1 MSEIANIDATPV
13 PKRLGLLAQFA
24 GPDELIAAAE
34 KVTDAGYKNVEAYAP
49 FAVIGIDEALKAK
62 KTILPWIVFCMG
74 LSGCLI
80 GITMQCYMNGVE
92 GSWWLSGYQFLISGK
107 PFFSIPAFIPVTFEL
122 TILLSAFGS
131 FFGMLALNK
140 LPRFYNP
147 LFRSERFAD
156 VTTDGFFLFVE
167 ATDAKYAEA
176 ETEAFLTSVGA
187 TGVEAL
193 NDVVE
198 GRTLP
203 AAIHLAGAC
212 IATVALLIPL
222 YLWMTSST
230 TTSLPRITLFKDME
244 HQAKFQAQ
252 QPSPIFKDGRSMR
265 KPIEGTIA
273 RGRNYDDV
281 ELYYG
286 EKPEASVVGGP
297 NRGDLRFASYNDEE
311 RTKARFVAQQ
321 NDAQADA
328 AGAAEGDEESDAAAE
343 GEDDPSDDAPVPAP
357 AAGEPVE
364 KDWVTEFPAAIK
376 ITQETMDRGE
386 QRFNIYCAT
395 CHGLTGAGDGL
406 ITQRAMSL
414 NQGTWTQPTSLHV
427 EAVTVQPV
435 GRIFNT
441 ISNGI
446 RKMPGYKE
454 QISAEDRWAIVLYLK
469 ALQRSQ
475 KATSE
480 DLPADKLREISNLKK

>member
-1 MSEIANIDATPV
+1 MSEIANIDATPE

-24 GPDELIAAAE
+24 GPDQLIVAAE
-34 KVTDAGYKNVEAYAP
+34 KVTDAGYKKVEAYAP

-80 GITMQCYMNGVE
+80 GMTMQCYMNGME
-92 GSWWLSGYQFLISGK
+92 GSWWLAGYNFLISGK
-107 PFFSIPAFIPVTFEL
+107 PFFSFPAFIPVTFEL
-122 TILLSAFGS
+122 TILLSAFGA

-140 LPRFYNP
+140 LPRFFSP

-167 ATDAKYAEA
+167 AGDAKYAEA

-187 TGVEAL
+187 TGVEAI
-193 NDVVE
+193 NEVVE

-203 AAIHLAGAC
+203 AGIHLAGASV
-212 IATVALLIPL
+212 ATAALLIPL

-230 TTSLPRITLFKDME
+230 TTTLPRITLFKDME

-265 KPIEGTIA
+265 RPIEGTIA
-273 RGRNYDDV
+273 RGRSFDDV

-286 EKPEASVVGGP
+286 EKPESSVVGGP
-297 NRGDLRFASYNDEE
+297 NRGELQFASYNNED
-311 RTKARFVAQQ
+311 RTKARLV
-321 NDAQADA
+321 
-328 AGAAEGDEESDAAAE
+328 AEGDAAE
-343 GEDDPSDDAPVPAP
+343 GEDDPSDDAVAPAP
-357 AAGEPVE
+357 VAGEPAE
-364 KDWVTEFPAAIK
+364 KDWITEFPGAIK

-427 EAVTVQPV
+427 EAVTSQPV

-475 KATSE
+475 KATAE
-480 DLPADKLREISNLKK
+480 DLPAEKLREISNLKK

>member
-1 MSEIANIDATPV
+1 MSEIANIDATPE

-24 GPDELIAAAE
+24 GPDELIVAAE
-34 KVTDAGYKNVEAYAP
+34 KVTDAGYKKVEAYAP

-80 GITMQCYMNGVE
+80 GITMQCYMNGME
-92 GSWWLSGYQFLISGK
+92 GSWWLAGYEFLISGK

-122 TILLSAFGS
+122 TILLSAFGA

-140 LPRFYNP
+140 LPRFFSP

-167 ATDAKYAEA
+167 AGDAKYAEA
-176 ETEAFLTSVGA
+176 ETEAYLTSVGA
-187 TGVEAL
+187 TGVEAI
-193 NDVVE
+193 NEVVE

-203 AAIHLAGAC
+203 AGIHLAGASV
-212 IATVALLIPL
+212 ATAALLIPL

-265 KPIEGTIA
+265 RPIEGTIA
-273 RGRNYDDV
+273 RGRSFDDV

-297 NRGDLRFASYNDEE
+297 NQGDLRFASYNNED
-311 RTKARFVAQQ
+311 RTKAQLV
-321 NDAQADA
+321 
-328 AGAAEGDEESDAAAE
+328 AEGDEEGAAAE
-343 GEDDPSDDAPVPAP
+343 GEDDPSDDAVAPAP
-357 AAGEPVE
+357 VAGEPAE

-475 KATSE
+475 KATAE

>member
-1 MSEIANIDATPV
+1 MSEIANLDVTHE

-24 GPDELIAAAE
+24 GPDELIAAAD

-80 GITMQCYMNGVE
+80 GITMQCYMNGME
-92 GSWWLSGYQFLISGK
+92 GSWWLAGYEFLISGK

-140 LPRFYNP
+140 LPRLFNP
-147 LFRSERFAD
+147 LLRSERFAD

-167 ATDAKYAEA
+167 AADAKYAEA

-187 TGVEAL
+187 TGVEAI

-198 GRTLP
+198 GRSLP

-212 IATVALLIPL
+212 VATAALLVPL

-230 TTSLPRITLFKDME
+230 TTSLPRISLFKDME

-252 QPSPIFKDGRSMR
+252 QPSPIFDDGRSMR
-265 KPIEGTIA
+265 EPIKGTVA
-273 RGRNYDDV
+273 RGRNLDDV

-286 EKPEASVVGGP
+286 ERAELSVAGGP
-297 NRGDLRFASYNDEE
+297 GRGDLRFASFNNDG
-311 RTKARFVAQQ
+311 RTRAQFV
-321 NDAQADA
+321 
-328 AGAAEGDEESDAAAE
+328 AEGDEEDGEAAA
-343 GEDDPSDDAPVPAP
+343 PAP
-357 AAGEPVE
+357 AAGEPEE
-364 KDWVTEFPAAIK
+364 KDWVTDFPAAIK

-427 EAVTVQPV
+427 EAVTTQPV

-454 QISAEDRWAIVLYLK
+454 QISAEDRWAIVLYLQ

-475 KATSE
+475 KATAE